1 MLMAVKPFARVPD
14 AVQRFFGGAPQSR
27 APVSLRGMDPGS
39 AAHRKSAAPHPG
51 HAVAGAVLPMSP
63 TKEQSEA
70 PCRDIGK
77 W

>member
-1 MLMAVKPFARVPD
+1 
-14 AVQRFFGGAPQSR
+14 
-27 APVSLRGMDPGS
+27 MDPGS